1 MDAVKSA
8 FIWPI
13 VSLIQY
19 VRFTLSSIIILPVL
33 GINYIVAGKKSL
45 TNFKIYAT
53 SRKFPYIGKYFF
65 SGLVSFFA
73 TYTANISGLVDEL
86 NDIHGSIIYLYDY
99 PWLRNPYQ
107 SIHAIALAN
116 LGEYASGIVLVS
128 QLQLRKDLRGV
139 PVKITTEYYKK
150 ARGTLKA
157 VSNAIDLSNITKKCD
172 ITLVTDIYDIQ
183 GVLVSKTFV
192 TWTME
197 PKELKVISSNEKSSN
212 DNKTKKKK

>member
-8 FIWPI
+8 ILFPI

-19 VRFTLSSIIILPVL
+19 TRFTLSSIIILPFL
-33 GINYIVAGKKSL
+33 GINYITSGKKAL
-45 TNFKIYAT
+45 TNFNIYKL
-53 SRKFPYIGKYFF
+53 SRTFPYIGKYFF

-73 TYTANISGLVDEL
+73 TYTANISGIVEEL
-86 NDIHGSIIYLYDY
+86 NDVNGSIIYLYDY

-128 QLQLRKDLRGV
+128 QLQLRKDIRGV
-139 PVKITTEYYKK
+139 PTKISTEYYKK

-157 VSNAIDLSNITKKCD
+157 VSKAIDLSTITKKCD
-172 ITLVTDIYDIQ
+172 VTLVTDIYDSKSE
-183 GVLVSKTFV
+183 LVSKTFV

-197 PKELKVISSNEKSSN
+197 PKEPKVTSSN
-212 DNKTKKKK
+212 DKKDKKKR